1 MTSPDRSATS
11 APPDQ
16 LQHIAQ
22 TLTRMRLLIRKR
34 TIGRMAIAKVS
45 PGLDVSHLDVL
56 EAMRIIVAEGGEVT
70 VGAIAETMRID
81 PSRGS
86 RMVTELVSRGILERG
101 VSQADARRS
110 IVNRTHLGDR
120 LLQELREVKHA
131 LVAEVLAGWT
141 DEQIATF
148 AELFERFTAGF
159 EASASKKPEG

>member
-1 MTSPDRSATS
+1 MSSANPS
-11 APPDQ
+11 AADPPPRD
-16 LQHIAQ
+16 LQHIAE

-34 TIGRMAIAKVS
+34 TIGRLAIAKVS

-56 EAMRIIVAEGGEVT
+56 EAMRMIMAEGGEVT

-86 RMVTELVSRGILERG
+86 RMVAELVSRGILERG

-110 IVNRTHLGDR
+110 IVKRTQLGER
-120 LLQELREVKHA
+120 LLSELREVKHA
-131 LVAEVLAGWT
+131 LVGEVLTGWS
-141 DEQIATF
+141 EEEIATF

-159 EASASKKPEG
+159 EASASKA

>member
-1 MTSPDRSATS
+1 MSSAKPSTTTPSPRD
-11 APPDQ
+11 
-16 LQHIAQ
+16 LQHVAE

-34 TIGRMAIAKVS
+34 TIGRLAIAKVS

-56 EAMRIIVAEGGEVT
+56 EAMRMIMTEGGEVT

-86 RMVTELVSRGILERG
+86 RMVAELVSRGILERG

-110 IVNRTHLGDR
+110 IVKRTKLGEQ
-120 LLQELREVKHA
+120 LLTELREVKHA
-131 LVAEVLAGWT
+131 LVAEVLTGWT
-141 DEQIATF
+141 EEEIATF

-159 EASASKKPEG
+159 EASASKT